1 MHEDAFL
8 DQYMEDRISGTTHWD
23 EDESYGYDPYGED
36 PFYDYDDEP
45 EEDWEPEPREDF
57 GWFGDE
63 ALCGE

>member
-8 DQYMEDRISGTTHWD
+8 DQHMEDQISGATYWA
-23 EDESYGYDPYGED
+23 EDESYGYNPY
-36 PFYDYDDEP
+36 YDYDDEP
-45 EEDWEPEPREDF
+45 EEEDWEPEPREDF